1 MEVLTKKAIAI
12 VVALVVL
19 VAAGGFGVY
28 YYFTNTPKNKYLLSE
43 KKSYEDVSNYLSERY
58 KDEMALSNKMP
69 NESYKSSITLGA
81 ELPETLTSGLGIPA
95 DLIKSSKIELSAAH
109 DPKNSASQLA
119 INPTIGDSKMD
130 AFVWSADAKYQY
142 LQGPILKNPL
152 QFNNDQFIEGLEKLT
167 GEKMS
172 TEDGLTNDTLN
183 LNSIMSTPISQDE
196 LNDLVNRYMK
206 FTIDQLNDD
215 LFKKG
220 SEEVDV
226 FGKKQKLDTITLDMK
241 NTDVKNLTI
250 AVVEE
255 ASNDKDL
262 QKLLKQSDATIDV
275 KKELQ
280 TVLKSLKETKAADFP
295 AIKSIIY
302 VDGKTILK
310 RDIVIGI
317 DEEKLHIVAD
327 TKVDKEV
334 QLKVVGTDKEQTGTL
349 TIEGSSTGSK
359 DFKDDY
365 TIKLSD
371 QDTPMFEIQLTNDE
385 KVDGKKR
392 TNAMAL
398 NFTAPDEDPFKI
410 TYDQE
415 MTTDVKNN
423 SQDSKGTVAFDVQGE
438 NIKLFVDTKTKL
450 KEPLKLDV
458 PNAKN
463 VNDMTEDE
471 VIKLREEVTNV
482 FTSLFMGLGGL

>member
-1 MEVLTKKAIAI
+1 MTKKTIAIIVAI
-12 VVALVVL
+12 VVLL
-19 VAAGGFGVY
+19 AAGGFGAY

-43 KKSYEDVSNYLSERY
+43 KKSYDDLSKYVSERY
-58 KDEMALSNKMP
+58 KDEMELSNKMP

-81 ELPETLTSGLGIPA
+81 ELPETLISDFGIPA
-95 DLIKSSKIELSAAH
+95 DLVKSSKIELSAAH
-109 DPKNSASQLA
+109 DPKNSTSQIA

-130 AFVWSADAKYQY
+130 AFIWSADAKYQY

-152 QFNNDQFIEGLEKLT
+152 QFNNDQFIEGIEKLT
-167 GEKMS
+167 GEQINA
-172 TEDGLTNDTLN
+172 EDGLTNDTLN
-183 LNSIMSTPISQDE
+183 LNNIMSTPVSQDE

-241 NTDVKNLTI
+241 NTDVKKLTI
-250 AVVEE
+250 AVAEE

-280 TVLKSLKETKAADFP
+280 QVIKDLKETKASDFP
-295 AIKSIIY
+295 TIKSTIY

-310 RDIVIGI
+310 RDVVIGV
-317 DEEKLHIVAD
+317 DDQKLHIVAD
-327 TKVDKEV
+327 TKVDKEI
-334 QLKVVGTDKEQTGTL
+334 QLKVVGTDQEQTGTL

-359 DFKDDY
+359 DYKDAY

-371 QDTPMFEIQLTNDE
+371 QDTPMFEIKLTNDE

-398 NFTAPDEDPFKI
+398 NFTAPDEEPFKI
-410 TYDQE
+410 TYDQD

-463 VNDMTEDE
+463 VNDMTD
-471 VIKLREEVTNV
+471 EEVTELRDEISGV
-482 FTSLFMGLGGL
+482 VTSLFMGLGGL